1 MLKKLFAIA
10 AIFALSLSVGC
21 NGCSNGPD
29 KNPPAP
35 TPSAS
40 QSATAPAPGSKDAA
54 PAAGSPIVPQE
65 GKPGNI
71 GKASISSKWL
81 KFEEPV
87 LCSFTNFAG
96 IAAPEKNVI
105 VLAQKKELAAYR
117 IDGDVLK
124 PEKSY
129 FDNGVLELPFTIS
142 LINMDKNGLMY
153 VSGGVFNVATVN
165 KKGIV
170 AKDHDANG
178 YFYAHP
184 SGKWGLSC
192 FVGSDTRFFDRVGDS
207 SFVSKKWILSDM
219 GKKDARKGKYSSVDC
234 FEIRED
240 VVLVS
245 GNVDKEVAG
254 KNPGEKKMMTGKI
267 ITVYDSKGKEML
279 EFERTWDDPFA
290 KDHIGW
296 VYSMFGSS
304 YGTFVVDSNF
314 RSLKL
319 FGKDGK
325 YIGQE
330 KLKDLLG
337 ADMWPKSTA
346 RLDSKTVAIAG
357 SVKRPKINPDDEN
370 EKPVSEIMVFLL
382 KGI

>member
-1 MLKKLFAIA
+1 M
-10 AIFALSLSVGC
+10 
-21 NGCSNGPD
+21 
-29 KNPPAP
+29 
-35 TPSAS
+35 
-40 QSATAPAPGSKDAA
+40 
-54 PAAGSPIVPQE
+54 
-65 GKPGNI
+65 
-71 GKASISSKWL
+71 
-81 KFEEPV
+81 
-87 LCSFTNFAG
+87 
-96 IAAPEKNVI
+96 
-105 VLAQKKELAAYR
+105 
-117 IDGDVLK
+117 
-124 PEKSY
+124 
-129 FDNGVLELPFTIS
+129 
-142 LINMDKNGLMY
+142 
-153 VSGGVFNVATVN
+153 
-165 KKGIV
+165 
-170 AKDHDANG
+170 
-178 YFYAHP
+178 
-184 SGKWGLSC
+184 
-192 FVGSDTRFFDRVGDS
+192 
-207 SFVSKKWILSDM
+207 
-219 GKKDARKGKYSSVDC
+219 
-234 FEIRED
+234 
-240 VVLVS
+240 VLVS

-279 EFERTWDDPFA
+279 EFERTWDDHFA

-370 EKPVSEIMVFLL
+370 EKPVSEMMVFLL